1 MRGKD
6 EENRTRNARQ
16 LRLESGRVRCM
27 VPVSP
32 GEITTRFCTGI
43 TSDIRQHR
51 GVVRSSSSKRSRSQS
66 CNCLVAEKPRDS
78 SHDRLHLLAEIATLI
93 RMRDKS
99 ARGHRT
105 AVSVAN
111 SLISRE
117 SAYLEKI
124 AADDIAAGF
133 SIFRK
138 YSDHWFSF
146 VDCTSFAVIE
156 RLGISQAFAFDG
168 HFDQYP
174 AIRRVP

>member
-1 MRGKD
+1 VIFVDTGAWYALAVQNDPDHKAAIAWLRSNR
-6 EENRTRNARQ
+6 EN
-16 LRLESGRVRCM
+16 LL
-27 VPVSP
+27 
-32 GEITTRFCTGI
+32 TT
-43 TSDIRQHR
+43 DY
-51 GVVRSSSSKRSRSQS
+51 V
-66 CNCLVAEKPRDS
+66 
-78 SHDRLHLLAEIATLI
+78 LAEIATLI

-111 SLISRE
+111 SLIRQD
-117 SAYLEKI
+117 SAYMEKI

-174 AIRRVP
+174 GIRRVP